1 MPDIPKFLKRDGRSL
16 VFDQDNAT
24 FVFYVPT
31 NYFNNT
37 SKVTIAEYYGEYVTS
52 IGLMNWAIISDTGKR
67 SEIKPFVF
75 PTMFMCKP
83 GEIDT
88 ESGKNLQL
96 DNNQASDYVLL
107 KFRKGDEV
115 ISDVRV
121 PQDVT
126 NAEIVF
132 KMFIITGKIPTTIPV
147 DKLWEIFYE
156 SADLNG
162 FSFNLNIQL
171 FWLLLGVITRDPDNL
186 ARRFSDTDMK
196 DKNNYSFIDIRT
208 APKYVS
214 PYTALTSENFDEAI
228 RAASLIEDPEKT
240 PESPLEKILTM

>member
-1 MPDIPKFLKRDGRSL
+1 MELPKFLSKEGRAL
-16 VFDQDNAT
+16 VFNQDNAT
-24 FVFYVPT
+24 FVFYVPA

-52 IGLMNWAIISDTGKR
+52 IGLLNWAIIDDKGKR
-67 SEIKPFVF
+67 SQLKPFIF

-83 GEIDT
+83 GEIETVKDI
-88 ESGKNLQL
+88 QL
-96 DNNQASDYVLL
+96 DNTPPSDYVLL

-115 ISDVRV
+115 VSDTRV

-132 KMFIITGKIPTTIPV
+132 KMFIITGKIPTTIPY
-147 DKLWEIFYE
+147 DQLWKIFFE
-156 SADLNG
+156 SAKLNG
-162 FSFNLNIQL
+162 FSYDLNVQL
-171 FWLLLGVITRDPDNL
+171 FWLLVANISRDPNNL
-186 ARRFSDTDMK
+186 ALRFSSSDSKDM
-196 DKNNYSFIDIRT
+196 NGYTLMDIRKV
-208 APKYVS
+208 PKYIS

-228 RAASLIEDPEKT
+228 RAASLIKNPENT